1 MASTHS
7 RISFV
12 RVPRAV
18 RFGLTLAVV
27 LVGVPHAAQP
37 PPPGARAFTNITVV
51 DGTGSPPRPQM
62 TLVIRGERIDDLFE
76 TGAKPLP
83 AATVVVEMPGRTV
96 IPGLVEAH
104 THLQEFSGSRARLVE
119 ELERMLY
126 SGVVAVREMAA
137 DARVSGELNRA
148 ARLGLIAGPD
158 IYFAAV
164 MMGPHFRSMDGPA
177 TAVARAADGDPGW
190 IQTVTR
196 DTDIPLAVARAA
208 GTGATALKLY
218 IEIEPAL
225 VAALTREAH
234 RQGLKVWAHPA
245 VFPSTPFEVV
255 RAGVDGISHACGL
268 AWQHA
273 NLDTRRFAK
282 VTRTNRPAFDP
293 AVVEA
298 ESTEM
303 KALFE
308 EMVRRGTLFDPTFS
322 LYPGGR
328 LSKLGCTPELMTTLA
343 RAASEAGVTMLTG
356 TDWDAPPEAPLPS
369 LHDEIIALVEHRIL
383 SPSAAIQAATRNGA
397 LALGILERAGTV
409 ERGKVADLLILD
421 GDPLQDIRA
430 IRNVHATVKRGRW
443 YPRADYD
450 ARRKA
455 DAARER

>member
-1 MASTHS
+1 M
-7 RISFV
+7 
-12 RVPRAV
+12 
-18 RFGLTLAVV
+18 RFGLILTVV
-27 LVGVPHAAQP
+27 VVGIPHAAQP
-37 PPPGARAFTNITVV
+37 PPAAVRALTNITVV
-51 DGTGSPPRPQM
+51 DGTGGPPRPRM

-83 AATVVVEMPGRTV
+83 AEAVVVDMPGRTV
-96 IPGLVEAH
+96 LPGLVEAH
-104 THLQEFSGSRARLVE
+104 THLQEFAGSRARLVE

-148 ARLGLIAGPD
+148 ARLGHIAGPD

-177 TAVARAADGDPGW
+177 TAIAQGADGTPGW
-190 IQTVTR
+190 IQTVTEA
-196 DTDIPLAVARAA
+196 TDVPLAVARAA

-218 IEIEPAL
+218 IEMEPAL
-225 VAALTREAH
+225 VVAITREAQ

-245 VFPSTPFEVV
+245 VFPSTPIEVV

-268 AWQHA
+268 AWQDA
-273 NLDTRRFAK
+273 NLDTRRLAK
-282 VTRTNRPAFDP
+282 VTRTNRPVFDP

-298 ESTEM
+298 DSTEM

-308 EMVRRGTLFDPTFS
+308 EMVVRGTLFDPTFS

-328 LSKLGCTPELMTTLA
+328 VSKAGCAPELMTALA
-343 RAASEAGVTMLTG
+343 VAASRAGVTMLTG
-356 TDWDAPPEAPLPS
+356 TDWHASREAPLPS
-369 LHDEIIALVEHRIL
+369 LHEEIVALVEHGIL

-397 LALGILERAGTV
+397 LALGILERTGTI
-409 ERGKVADLLILD
+409 EPGKAADLMIVD
-421 GDPLQDIRA
+421 GNPLQDIHA
-430 IRNVHATVKRGRW
+430 IRRVHATVKRGRL
-443 YPRADYD
+443 YPRVDYE

-455 DAARER
+455 GAAAGR

>member
-1 MASTHS
+1 MAMNSSPT
-7 RISFV
+7 SFAGV
-12 RVPRAV
+12 RAAV
-18 RFGLTLAVV
+18 SIGLTLAVV
-27 LVGVPHAAQP
+27 LVSVPGAAQLP
-37 PPPGARAFTNITVV
+37 APGARAFTNVTIV
-51 DGTGSPPRPQM
+51 DGTGGPPRPGM
-62 TLVIRGERIDDLFE
+62 TLVIRGDRIEDLFE
-76 TGAKPLP
+76 ASAKPLP
-83 AATVVVEMPGRTV
+83 TGVEVVDLTGRTV

-104 THLQEFSGSRARLVE
+104 THLQPLSRSRARLVE
-119 ELERMLY
+119 DLERMLY
-126 SGVVAVREMAA
+126 SGVVAIREMAA

-148 ARLGLIAGPD
+148 ARLGQIAGPD

-177 TAVARAADGDPGW
+177 TAVAQGADGNPGW

-196 DTDIPLAVARAA
+196 DTDISLAVARAA

-218 IEIEPAL
+218 IEMEPAL
-225 VAALTREAH
+225 VVAITREAH

-245 VFPSTPFEVV
+245 VFPSTPIEVV

-282 VTRTNRPAFDP
+282 VTRTNRPVFDP
-293 AVVEA
+293 ALVGA
-298 ESTEM
+298 ETTEM

-356 TDWDAPPEAPLPS
+356 TDWHTPPEAPLPS

-383 SPSAAIQAATRNGA
+383 SPSAAIQAATRNGS
-397 LALGILERAGTV
+397 LALGILERAGTI

-443 YPRADYD
+443 YPRADYE

-455 DAARER
+455 GVARQR